1 MLSLLVTPRPRGKE
15 ESNATGGAGGGDGEW
30 EALQV
35 TREVRL
41 FKAATSLG
49 GTESLI
55 EHRRSVE
62 GAHPVS
68 PPNLLRLSVKGCL
81 CKCRS
86 I

>member
-1 MLSLLVTPRPRGKE
+1 MLSLLVAPRQEAKQNSARGSDE
-15 ESNATGGAGGGDGEW
+15 GHDGEQ

-41 FKAATSLG
+41 FKAVTSLG

-68 PPNLLRLSVKGCL
+68 PPNLLRLSV
-81 CKCRS
+81 S
-86 I
+86 V